1 MASVGN
7 TTIKQLLATGA
18 VTTDN
23 TGGILYQVDI
33 SSDTAGDSVEI
44 LDGAT
49 SKFKIF
55 TTNDGLTTL
64 KPPEGVEWKFATDID
79 CTISETSEVIATFT
93 YAEIR

>member
-1 MASVGN
+1 MASIGN
-7 TTIKQLLATGA
+7 TTIKALTATGA

-33 SSDTAGDSVEI
+33 SGDTAGDAVEI
-44 LDGAT
+44 LDGAS
-49 SKFKIF
+49 SKFKILI
-55 TTNDGLTTL
+55 TEDGLTTL

-79 CTISETSEVIATFT
+79 CTITKAGNITATFT